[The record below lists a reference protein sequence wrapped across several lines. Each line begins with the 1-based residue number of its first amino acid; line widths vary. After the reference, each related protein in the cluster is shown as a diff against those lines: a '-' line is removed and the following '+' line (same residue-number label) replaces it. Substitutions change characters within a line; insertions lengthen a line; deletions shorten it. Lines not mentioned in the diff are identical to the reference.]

1 MYLGC
6 KYPLETGKDTRIREA
21 YKLAGPK
28 AKNMGIET
36 LLEISRLPMPNNAD
50 EFWNKT
56 VREICAKE
64 NKVELKNIFTE
75 YMQEWATWWS
85 NWCESKDPSD
95 IVECDAAGKASAKLL
110 ELLTEAKVKEEMR

>member
-6 KYPLETGKDTRIREA
+6 KYPLETGKETRIREA
-21 YKLAGPK
+21 YELGGPK
-28 AKNMGIET
+28 GKNMSIET
-36 LLEISRLPMPNNAD
+36 LLEISRTPMPNKAD

-56 VREICAKE
+56 IREICATKTD
-64 NKVELKNIFTE
+64 ELTNIFSE
-75 YMQEWATWWS
+75 YMQELVTWLS

-95 IVECDAAGKASAKLL
+95 IVECDAAGKASVQLL